1 VVGAPLGSRRRPTGD
16 IPTEEEALR
25 PVFEFSGGWCGF
37 IIPDLADQLAR
48 DVQENRL
55 SDHLRS
61 LRHPTL
67 LILDEM
73 GYLPLDQ
80 VATSFLFQFGMG

>member
-1 VVGAPLGSRRRPTGD
+1 M
-16 IPTEEEALR
+16 
-25 PVFEFSGGWCGF
+25 
-37 IIPDLADQLAR
+37 AR

-55 SDHLRS
+55 AEHLRS

-80 VATSFLFQFGMG
+80 VATSFLFQLVSKRYTKGSIMSLPTSPTPSGARSSATRSRRPPSLTASSITPPP